1 MRIFE
6 DPMDQCLLCVG
17 DDSRDD
23 SPRGRE
29 AALRSFQPGVR
40 LKEGWRY
47 RNTYLGLRTLVAYA
61 GSHPIGQIE
70 FMPIEQA
77 SAPVDGGELIFI
89 NCLCVAPRFR
99 RQGVGRALL
108 AEAEHAAHKMRGG
121 VAVVASRQGPA
132 MPADFFLHSGY
143 QRIALRGEDIL
154 LDKPLPDAEPPSF
167 LPRRPTPACDPERVT
182 VDVFACPQCPRNSW
196 TLDRLRS
203 SLQQRPGVVMRVF
216 DTSERRAIR
225 RWGLAWQILV
235 DGEPITLR
243 PSDPGAVLAVVD
255 RAIAKR
261 AASIRTVA

>member
-1 MRIFE
+1 MRILE
-6 DPMDQCLLCVG
+6 DPMDQCLLCVDG
-17 DDSRDD
+17 DSPDD
-23 SPRGRE
+23 GPRGRE

-61 GSHPIGQIE
+61 GSRPIGQVE

-77 SAPVDGGELIFI
+77 PAPVDGEELLFI

-108 AEAEHAAHKMRGG
+108 AEAEHAAHELRGG

-132 MPADFFLHSGY
+132 MPADFFLYSGY
-143 QRIALRGEDIL
+143 QRLALRGEDIL
-154 LDKPLPDAEPPSF
+154 LYKLLPGAEPPGF
-167 LPRRPTPACDPERVT
+167 LPRRPPPACDPGHVT

-196 TLDRLRS
+196 TLERLRP
-203 SLQQRPGVVMRVF
+203 SLHQRPGVVLRVF

-235 DGEPITLR
+235 DGEPITRR
-243 PSDPGAVLAVVD
+243 PAEPGAVLDVVD
-255 RAIAKR
+255 RALAKR
-261 AASIRTVA
+261 ASSIRTMA